1 MLILSSIQRVKK
13 IKVFELIKLI
23 LMMCKPISLG
33 EASKSGVR
41 YRGTRMDKCIDMDI
55 PMHAYA

>member
-33 EASKSGVR
+33 EASKSGEYDIGVR
-41 YRGTRMDKCIDMDI
+41 EWIN
-55 PMHAYA
+55 A